1 MTQTSASG
9 PTVTVLVCT
18 YTALRWPELVA
29 GITASREQLRAGDE
43 LIVVVDHN
51 DELLARVRTELG
63 VTAIANTGARGLS
76 GGRNTGV
83 AAAAGDVVLFL
94 DDDACPAPGWIEAYR
109 LRFVDPSVVAVGGSI
124 RPAWEGG
131 VAPRWFPPEFGWV
144 IGCDYIGLPGDG
156 EQIRN
161 PIGASMAVRRA
172 TLNEVGG
179 FSELVGRVGT
189 LPVGCEE
196 TDLAIRVRQ
205 ADPSAVILRDTTA
218 RVDHLVPRQR
228 QTVKYFMSRCYHE
241 GRSKAVLSTRVG
253 AADGLSSERS
263 YATKVLPRGMAQH
276 LKAAGGGDG
285 YGVLRAGL
293 VPLGL
298 GATGIGFV
306 SARLQRR
313 SSVAAAAASTPA
325 NG

>member
-1 MTQTSASG
+1 VTQASATG

-18 YTALRWPELVA
+18 YTALRWPELAAGVA
-29 GITASREQLRAGDE
+29 ASQAQLRDGDE
-43 LIVVVDHN
+43 LLVVVDHN
-51 DELLARVRTELG
+51 DTLLDRVRDELG
-63 VTAIANTGARGLS
+63 VAAIANTGARGLS

-83 AAAAGDVVLFL
+83 AAAVGDVVLFL

-109 LRFVDPSVVAVGGSI
+109 ARFTDPAVVAVGGSI

-144 IGCDYIGLPGDG
+144 IGCDYVGLPGDG
-156 EQIRN
+156 EPIRN

-172 TLNEVGG
+172 TLDQVGG

-205 ADPSAVILRDTTA
+205 ADPTAVILRDTTA
-218 RVDHLVPRQR
+218 KVDHLVPLQR
-228 QTVKYFMSRCYHE
+228 QTVKYFVSRCYHE
-241 GRSKAVLSTRVG
+241 GRSKAVLSSRVG
-253 AADGLSSERS
+253 SADGLSSERA
-263 YATKVLPRGMAQH
+263 YATRVLPRGMARH
-276 LKAAGGGDG
+276 LRSVGSGDG
-285 YGVLRAGL
+285 YGMLRAGL
-293 VPLGL
+293 VPVGL

-306 SARLQRR
+306 SARLRRR
-313 SSVAAAAASTPA
+313 SSVSTPSTA
-325 NG
+325 TG

>member
-1 MTQTSASG
+1 VTHASATG

-18 YTALRWPELVA
+18 YTALRWPELAAGVA
-29 GITASREQLRAGDE
+29 AARDQLRAGDE
-43 LIVVVDHN
+43 LLVVVDHN
-51 DELLARVRTELG
+51 DELLLRVRAELG
-63 VTAIANTGARGLS
+63 ATAVPNTGARGLS

-83 AAAAGDVVLFL
+83 AAATGDIVLFL

-109 LRFVDPSVVAVGGSI
+109 ARFADPAVVAVGGSI

-131 VAPRWFPPEFGWV
+131 AAPRWFPPEFGWV

-156 EQIRN
+156 EPIRN
-161 PIGASMAVRRA
+161 PIGASMAVRRV
-172 TLNEVGG
+172 TLDEVGG

-205 ADPSAVILRDTTA
+205 ADPTAVILRDTTA
-218 RVDHLVPRQR
+218 QVDHLVPRQR
-228 QTVKYFMSRCYHE
+228 QTVKYFVSRCYHE
-241 GRSKAVLSTRVG
+241 GRSKAVLSRRVG
-253 AADGLSSERS
+253 SADGLSSERS
-263 YATKVLPRGMAQH
+263 YATKVLPRGMVTH
-276 LKAAGGGDG
+276 LKAVGGGDG

-293 VPLGL
+293 VPVGL

-306 SARLQRR
+306 SARLRRR
-313 SSVAAAAASTPA
+313 SSVATPA
-325 NG
+325 APSTANG